1 MAADPATALPDKL
14 FFRIGEVGRITGVKP
29 YVLRYW
35 ETVFPRIRPQKTRSG
50 QRLYRRK
57 DVETVLLVKKLLW
70 DQRFTIEGA
79 RKRLREVQGNDAAEE
94 ELRGKRTDKRAAE
107 LEETLRQAE
116 TRVAAAESRAR
127 EASERARSL
136 EKVVADTRKD
146 LMALLEFVSS

>member
-1 MAADPATALPDKL
+1 MAESATALPDKL

-70 DQRFTIEGA
+70 EQRFTIEGA
-79 RKRLREVQGNDAAEE
+79 RKRLRDVQGADPAED
-94 ELRGKRTDKRAAE
+94 ELRGKRTDKRTAE

-116 TRVAAAESRAR
+116 ARADAAESRAR
-127 EASERARSL
+127 EASERAKAL
-136 EKVVADTRKD
+136 EKAVAEARKD
-146 LMALLEFVSS
+146 LTALLEFVSA

>member
-1 MAADPATALPDKL
+1 MTDAAATLPDKL

-35 ETVFPRIRPQKTRSG
+35 ESVFPRIRPQKTRSG

-79 RKRLREVQGNDAAEE
+79 RKRLREVQGPDGAEE

-107 LEETLRQAE
+107 LESTVR
-116 TRVAAAESRAR
+116 AAEERASAAELKAK
-127 EASERARSL
+127 EATERARAL
-136 EKVVADTRKD
+136 EKVVAEARKE
-146 LMALLEFVSS
+146 LTALLDYVTT

>member
-1 MAADPATALPDKL
+1 MADAAATLPDKL
-14 FFRIGEVGRITGVKP
+14 FFRIGGVGRITGVKP

-35 ETVFPRIRPQKTRSG
+35 ESVFPRIRPQKTRSG

-79 RKRLREVQGNDAAEE
+79 RKKLREVQGPDGAEE

-107 LEETLRQAE
+107 LEATVRTAE
-116 TRVAAAESRAR
+116 ERAAAAEARAK
-127 EASERARSL
+127 AATERARAL
-136 EKVVADTRKD
+136 EKIVADARKE
-146 LMALLEFVSS
+146 LTALLDYVTA

>member
-1 MAADPATALPDKL
+1 MTDAAATLPDKL

-35 ETVFPRIRPQKTRSG
+35 ESVFPRIRPQKTRSG

-79 RKRLREVQGNDAAEE
+79 RKRLREVQGPDGAEE

-107 LEETLRQAE
+107 LASTVR
-116 TRVAAAESRAR
+116 AAEERASAAELKAK
-127 EASERARSL
+127 EATERARAL
-136 EKVVADTRKD
+136 EKVVAEARKE
-146 LMALLEFVSS
+146 LTALLDYVTT

>member
-1 MAADPATALPDKL
+1 MADSAPTLPDKL

-70 DQRFTIEGA
+70 DERFTIEGA
-79 RKRLREVQGNDAAEE
+79 RKRLREVQGPEAVEE
-94 ELRGKRTDKRAAE
+94 EIRGKRTDKRAAE
-107 LEETLRQAE
+107 LEATLRE
-116 TRVAAAESRAR
+116 AESRAQTAEGR
-127 EASERARSL
+127 AKEAQDRARAL
-136 EKVVADTRKD
+136 EKLVADARKD
-146 LMALLEFVSS
+146 LASLLEFVSS

>member
-1 MAADPATALPDKL
+1 MADAATALPDKL

-79 RKRLREVQGNDAAEE
+79 RKKLREVQGADAAED
-94 ELRGKRTDKRAAE
+94 ELRAKRTDNRAAE
-107 LEETLRQAE
+107 LEETLREAE
-116 TRVAAAESRAR
+116 ARADAAENRAR
-127 EASERARSL
+127 EAGERVKAL
-136 EKVVADTRKD
+136 EKAVADVRKD
-146 LMALLEFVSS
+146 LTSLLEFVSS

>member
-1 MAADPATALPDKL
+1 MADAATTLPDKL

-79 RKRLREVQGNDAAEE
+79 RKKLREVQGADAAED
-94 ELRGKRTDKRAAE
+94 ELRAKRSDKRTAD
-107 LEETLRQAE
+107 LEETLRLAE
-116 TRVAAAESRAR
+116 ARADEAEARAR
-127 EASERARSL
+127 EAAERVKSL
-136 EKVVADTRKD
+136 EKAVADARKD
-146 LMALLEFVSS
+146 LTSLLEFVSS

>member
-1 MAADPATALPDKL
+1 MTDDAATLPDKL

-35 ETVFPRIRPQKTRSG
+35 ESVFPRIRPQKTRSG

-79 RKRLREVQGNDAAEE
+79 RKRLREVQGADGAEE

-107 LEETLRQAE
+107 LESSLRAAEERANTAE
-116 TRVAAAESRAR
+116 TRAK
-127 EASERARSL
+127 EATERARAL
-136 EKVVADTRKD
+136 EKLVADARKE
-146 LMALLEFVSS
+146 LTALLDYVTT

>member
-1 MAADPATALPDKL
+1 MADAAATLPDKL

-35 ETVFPRIRPQKTRSG
+35 ESVFPRIRPQKTRSG

-79 RKRLREVQGNDAAEE
+79 RKKLREVQGPDGAEE

-107 LEETLRQAE
+107 LEATARAAE
-116 TRVAAAESRAR
+116 ERAAAAEARAK
-127 EASERARSL
+127 EATERARAL
-136 EKVVADTRKD
+136 EKIVADARKE
-146 LMALLEFVSS
+146 LTALLDYVTA

>member
-1 MAADPATALPDKL
+1 MAEPAATLPDKL

-35 ETVFPRIRPQKTRSG
+35 ESVFPRIRPQKTRSG

-70 DQRFTIEGA
+70 DERFTIEGA
-79 RKRLREVQGNDAAEE
+79 RKRLREVQGPDGAEE

-107 LEETLRQAE
+107 LEATLR
-116 TRVAAAESRAR
+116 AAEARAEAAEAKVR
-127 EASERARSL
+127 EATERARTL
-136 EKVVADTRKD
+136 EKMVADARKD
-146 LMALLEFVSS
+146 LAALLDYVTA

>member
-1 MAADPATALPDKL
+1 MQAPATLPDKL

-70 DQRFTIEGA
+70 DERFTIEGA
-79 RKRLREVQGNDAAEE
+79 RKRLREVQGPDGAGAEE

-107 LEETLRQAE
+107 LESTLRAAE
-116 TRVAAAESRAR
+116 VRADAAESRAK
-127 EASERARSL
+127 EATERARAL
-136 EKVVADTRKD
+136 EKMVADARKD
-146 LMALLEFVSS
+146 LSALLDYVTS

>member
-1 MAADPATALPDKL
+1 MADAATTLPDKL

-79 RKRLREVQGNDAAEE
+79 RKKLREVQGADAAED
-94 ELRGKRTDKRAAE
+94 ELRAKRTDKRAAD
-107 LEETLRQAE
+107 LEETLRLAE
-116 TRVAAAESRAR
+116 GRADEAEGRAR
-127 EASERARSL
+127 EAVERLKTL
-136 EKVVADTRKD
+136 EKAVADAKKD
-146 LMALLEFVSS
+146 LTALLEFVSS

>member
-1 MAADPATALPDKL
+1 MAESATALPDKL
-14 FFRIGEVGRITGVKP
+14 FFRIGEVGRITGAKP

-70 DQRFTIEGA
+70 EQRFTIEGA
-79 RKRLREVQGNDAAEE
+79 RKRLREVQGADPAED
-94 ELRGKRTDKRAAE
+94 ELRGKRTDKRTAE

-116 TRVAAAESRAR
+116 ARADAAEAKAR
-127 EASERARSL
+127 EATERAKSL
-136 EKVVADTRKD
+136 EKAVAEVRRD
-146 LMALLEFVSS
+146 LATLLEFVSA

>member
-1 MAADPATALPDKL
+1 MTDTAATLPDKL

-35 ETVFPRIRPQKTRSG
+35 ESVFPRIRPQKTRSG

-79 RKRLREVQGNDAAEE
+79 RKRLREVQGPDGAEE

-107 LEETLRQAE
+107 LESTVR
-116 TRVAAAESRAR
+116 AAEERASAAELKAK
-127 EASERARSL
+127 EATERARAL
-136 EKVVADTRKD
+136 EKVVAEARKE
-146 LMALLEFVSS
+146 LTALLDYVTT

>member
-1 MAADPATALPDKL
+1 MADAATTLPDKL

-57 DVETVLLVKKLLW
+57 DVETVLLVKRLLW

-79 RKRLREVQGNDAAEE
+79 RKKLREVQGADAAED
-94 ELRGKRTDKRAAE
+94 ELRAKRTDNRAAE
-107 LEETLRQAE
+107 LEETLREAEARADAAE
-116 TRVAAAESRAR
+116 TRAR
-127 EASERARSL
+127 EAGERVKTLERA
-136 EKVVADTRKD
+136 VADVRKD
-146 LMALLEFVSS
+146 LTALLEFVSS